1 MAQATTRTRPR
12 EAHAAA
18 RRDVLIDQL
27 IELFLRDGFAELS
40 LDEMA
45 RYAKCSKTTLYA
57 VGASKEQIIL
67 AVIRAFFRRATDGI
81 AAGLDPDAPAADRIT
96 TYLTLISEALAP
108 ASPYFF
114 ADLDAYA
121 PAREIY
127 QHNTGVAAAYVQQL
141 VIEALG
147 ARSHVDG
154 VFVGA
159 VAGQVMNA
167 IHRGEIQDAT
177 GLDDSAAYRALAS
190 LIAAGVGARDADAR
204 EEATP

>member
-1 MAQATTRTRPR
+1 MTRDAIRVRPR
-12 EAHAAA
+12 EAQAAA
-18 RRDVLIDQL
+18 RRSELTDRL

-40 LDEMA
+40 LDDMA
-45 RYAKCSKTTLYA
+45 KHAKCSKTTLYA
-57 VGASKEQIIL
+57 VGSSKEQIIL
-67 AVIRAFFRRATDGI
+67 AVVRAFFRRATDEISGR
-81 AAGLDPDAPAADRIT
+81 LDPAAAPAEQIAR
-96 TYLTLISEALAP
+96 YLTLISVALAP

-127 QHNTGVAAAYVQQL
+127 QHNTAVAAAYVQERVL
-141 VIEALG
+141 EALG
-147 ARSHVDG
+147 ARSHVDA

-177 GLDDSAAYRALAS
+177 GMDDSAAYRALAS
-190 LIAAGVGARDADAR
+190 LIAAGVSPQRAGD
-204 EEATP
+204 

>member
-1 MAQATTRTRPR
+1 MAQPTTRVRPR

-18 RRDVLIDQL
+18 RRDELIDLL

-45 RYAKCSKTTLYA
+45 RHAKCSKTTLYA

-67 AVIRAFFRRATDGI
+67 AVIRAFFRRATHGI
-81 AAGLDPDAPAADRIT
+81 GAALDPEAPAADRIVL
-96 TYLTLISEALAP
+96 YLTLISEALAP

-114 ADLDAYA
+114 ADLDAYP

-141 VIEALG
+141 VIEAAG
-147 ARSHVDG
+147 ARSHVDA

-167 IHRGEIQDAT
+167 IHRGEIQDTT

-190 LIAAGVGARDADAR
+190 LIAAGVGARDGDEPEDASR
-204 EEATP
+204 